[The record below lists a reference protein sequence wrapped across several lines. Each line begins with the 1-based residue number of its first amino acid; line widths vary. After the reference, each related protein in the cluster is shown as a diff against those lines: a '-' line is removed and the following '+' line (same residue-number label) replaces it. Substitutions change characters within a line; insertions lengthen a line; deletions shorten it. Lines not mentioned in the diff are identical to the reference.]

1 MAPAASGGAF
11 LKPKTYEELQQT
23 TLELAKRTL
32 PFELFMNTDRLKQF
46 VEKLRPIY

>member
-11 LKPKTYEELQQT
+11 LKSKTHEELQQT

-32 PFELFMNTDRLKQF
+32 LPEHFMNTNHLNQF
-46 VEKLRPIY
+46 VEELRPIY